1 LNPNSSSQV
10 FLTSIGG
17 IHGHLPAD
25 IDEKMMKYLIIHG
38 LRITVSPTFQK
49 KKLSSKHQIGTA
61 EEKHSIQNT
70 SNVMKYREKSQ

>member
-49 KKLSSKHQIGTA
+49 KKTFLK
-61 EEKHSIQNT
+61 T
-70 SNVMKYREKSQ
+70 SNRYCRRKT